1 MSKQTA
7 TIIPVTF
14 EKPTKEDSS
23 AMWNLV
29 NESTLDQNSPYKYMM
44 MADFFTETCIVAK
57 QDEELVGFVTAFIQP
72 ERPDTL
78 FIWQVGVDASQRG
91 KGLASKMISELI
103 KWNATEVHYLEATV
117 TPSNEAS
124 RALFKKLGN
133 KLNAECEITDHFSAS
148 LFPDSSHEKEQLF
161 RIGPFK
167 L

>member
-14 EKPTKEDSS
+14 EKPKKEDSS

-29 NESTLDQNSPYKYMM
+29 NNSTLDQNSPYKYMM
-44 MADFFTETCIVAK
+44 MADFFTDTCIVAK

-78 FIWQVGVDASQRG
+78 FIWQVGVDPSQRG
-91 KGLASKMISELI
+91 KGLASKMIAELVQ
-103 KWNATEVHYLEATV
+103 WNADNVNYLEATV
-117 TPSNEAS
+117 TPSNEAL
-124 RALFKKLGN
+124 RALFKKLGRES
-133 KLNAECEITDHFSAS
+133 KTECIISDHFSAS
-148 LFPDSSHEKEQLF
+148 LFPDDSHEKEQLF

-167 L
+167 S

>member
-1 MSKQTA
+1 
-7 TIIPVTF
+7 
-14 EKPTKEDSS
+14 
-23 AMWNLV
+23 MWKLV
-29 NESTLDQNSPYKYMM
+29 NDSTLDQNSPYKYMM

-78 FIWQVGVDASQRG
+78 FIWQVGVDSSQRG
-91 KGLASKMISELI
+91 KGLASKMITELI
-103 KWNATEVHYLEATV
+103 EWNAKEVHYLEATV

-124 RALFKKLGN
+124 RALFKKLGRN
-133 KLNAECEITDHFSAS
+133 LETTCEITDHFSAS